1 MPRQIVYKTI
11 HFVISLSHH
20 KPLPHCQTD
29 RVITLSLGS
38 HSLLAKEI
46 SILITAL
53 GNSITKRKWADQRSP
68 EWLLIICRSVSVPWN
83 LSSLNCPSVVWN
95 GGGFGWVFYIHI
107 FRACLSMSIHRTQEF
122 GTQTNCSL
130 NAFQRAITALKT
142 IAIDCGN
149 RRSSSPP
156 GATRVSALWPMAP
169 GQQIFPT
176 TNLTPPCLQ
185 FLPLFH

>member
-11 HFVISLSHH
+11 HFVISLSPH

-68 EWLLIICRSVSVPWN
+68 EWLLIICRTWAPWTVRQ
-83 LSSLNCPSVVWN
+83 SVVWN
-95 GGGFGWVFYIHI
+95 GGVFGWVFYIHMYVSS
-107 FRACLSMSIHRTQEF
+107 RVWLSMSIHRTQEF

-149 RRSSSPP
+149 RRSSSPA
-156 GATRVSALWPMAP
+156 GATRMSALWPMAP

-176 TNLTPPCLQ
+176 TNLTPPSLQ